1 MDNKELYEILQDY
14 AESTRN
20 DKDRAFKK
28 LNEQPKQPSR
38 AKSRSKS
45 QIIFASMMCSVILA
59 LCIALPITFTTENA
73 AEITYCAI
81 EDLVYEDE
89 VDIAIF
95 QNQYNLNAMYPKR
108 EAVLIRSISSISDPN
123 FKCALLGYFE
133 FVEVMIDI
141 DLTIV
146 PKTHILQVYEKY
158 FKLENSVQ
166 WEEYKIIYETVM
178 NPKTGS
184 YDMKIYFTDGSYDYF
199 ITAQSDGEIAPTNLL
214 NILYN

>member
-38 AKSRSKS
+38 AKNRSKS
-45 QIIFASMMCSVILA
+45 QIAFASMMCSVILA

-81 EDLVYEDE
+81 EDLIYENE
-89 VDIAIF
+89 EDISVF
-95 QNQYNLNAMYPKR
+95 QNQYNINAMYPKR
-108 EAVLIRSISSISDPN
+108 EAVLIKSISSISDSN
-123 FKCALLGYFE
+123 FKGVLLGYFE
-133 FVEVMIDI
+133 FEETVIDI
-141 DLTIV
+141 ELAIV
-146 PKTHILQVYEKY
+146 PKTYMLQIYESY
-158 FKLENSVQ
+158 FEFENSAQ
-166 WEEYKIIYETVM
+166 WGEYKIIYKTVM

-184 YDMKIYFTDGSYDYF
+184 YDMKIYFTDGQYDYF